1 MKEKF
6 DVGTL
11 LRKTQEELQGYV
23 LDEAKISPMTDRQ
36 YEQFAKNVKK
46 HFRSYIDSINETIK
60 AVILEDTM
68 EVIEQTDNMTYKKY
82 CMKLYKMAY
91 GNNLTKELA
100 EEIVEKMRPYGEK
113 WTVNQTMDVQEKYG
127 LNDIKTSDF
136 YIVMNSAYNDYH
148 DIFDENIDMYV
159 KFTRD
164 FIQDE
169 DAKEGKVLL
178 YFTNI
183 PK

>member
-60 AVILEDTM
+60 AVILENTM
-68 EVIEQTDNMTYKKY
+68 DIVVTDRPPYTKNENTNSSTEVIINE
-82 CMKLYKMAY
+82 
-91 GNNLTKELA
+91 
-100 EEIVEKMRPYGEK
+100 
-113 WTVNQTMDVQEKYG
+113 
-127 LNDIKTSDF
+127 
-136 YIVMNSAYNDYH
+136 
-148 DIFDENIDMYV
+148 
-159 KFTRD
+159 
-164 FIQDE
+164 
-169 DAKEGKVLL
+169 
-178 YFTNI
+178 
-183 PK
+183 